1 MEFIVH
7 HNAFE
12 RPDYHVE
19 CVWMH
24 MKRDPQKRPTYLKR
38 DLHLL
43 EFIVRHNVFKQ
54 PTKETWYIR
63 KDAHDRSLYIRKE
76 TYKKDLQKRPTYMK
90 RNLRLL
96 PNYWDLSSI
105 TMLNIWTVLKKETY
119 IYEKRHAK
127 ETSIYEMTYT
137 WDQQKGRIN
146 MKRVLYL
153 IELIVFHNIFYEKRP
168 TKETDIYEKRGICM
182 KRDQLFLKSIV
193 NHTVCLEQR
202 PIKKTCMYEKCPQKK
217 PVYMK
222 RGLQKRPTN
231 EKTCI
236 YATRVILSYICN
248 DICYESHTRSLS
260 TERDMKFFANQ
271 TEWKETW
278 DSIHATRV
286 THICNESH
294 TQFD

>member
-1 MEFIVH
+1 
-7 HNAFE
+7 
-12 RPDYHVE
+12 
-19 CVWMH
+19 
-24 MKRDPQKRPTYLKR
+24 
-38 DLHLL
+38 
-43 EFIVRHNVFKQ
+43 
-54 PTKETWYIR
+54 
-63 KDAHDRSLYIRKE
+63 
-76 TYKKDLQKRPTYMK
+76 
-90 RNLRLL
+90 
-96 PNYWDLSSI
+96 
-105 TMLNIWTVLKKETY
+105 
-119 IYEKRHAK
+119 
-127 ETSIYEMTYT
+127 
-137 WDQQKGRIN
+137 

-202 PIKKTCMYEKCPQKK
+202 PTKKTCMYEKCPQKK

-231 EKTCI
+231 EMTCI

-271 TEWKETW
+271 TVFHEQRLAKKMNKYKKKHAKERYIYEENH
-278 DSIHATRV
+278 SFVGIR
-286 THICNESH
+286 CPS
-294 TQFD
+294 